1 MKDINP
7 PCDSWEDL
15 LDDFHVDADHDPTE
29 PGALASVEASKL
41 PPSPNRVP
49 SLEATEPARARDGK
63 MLDKSQASASQAA
76 EDLQPPVACEPQ
88 VAMDSDVNECP
99 RPRIPFPDV
108 AAAGLPSREA
118 LDEASALLRGSLR
131 PMKAQIG
138 DPSDGRRPFTVDF
151 DSLFL
156 DALLQAAPS
165 EEAERG
171 GPSAP
176 PVTPLSLL
184 AFVERRLKTLSTSG
198 KHLNVVLSVEFDA
211 LWPTATLRFARRVLW
226 AHARRLAHDDAI
238 GLSLTVNELAGGAQK
253 LASHLRETL
262 PVCFLMEDPH
272 NLVQHLLH
280 RRSLFH
286 CLCSPEEAVPSLEAI
301 QYALLHIKMR
311 VLHTSVAVVHFS
323 NISVSGATMSGITQI
338 FHGDLAAVLKHLD
351 SWAPL
356 VFHPIHAALNPN
368 ASDACVQQAGLP
380 GGGIFMAG
388 SQFLFAAAMD
398 NNNSNAAG
406 SDSTA
411 GGLSPLQTLKDAVV
425 NASMSNRISMAA
437 RRVWELH
444 AHIIH
449 MAPLSMRALAPVTGE
464 WCHVASVVEEVLVAA
479 MNIMDTSSAS
489 ATTILMDAAYI
500 DSYDP
505 RLLAFL
511 SLPRHR
517 QAILRALQLP
527 QDGVA
532 DDALP
537 WGVAL
542 MPATGALSK
551 AAAPMM
557 MTNHLPALRDTKMFR
572 ALEDAGVD
580 WGGAGAVLVAQP
592 ASDVSEE
599 LADVGRMG
607 THAAQFYHFH
617 NGPLLGP
624 VRDDAHQLHDRHWHS
639 NRPLSMVAWYK
650 QLSAEKG
657 KEDIVTTS
665 VQSLRTIKQQQLQ
678 KQQDKDLHKV
688 QVWRRWPSQQGH
700 VPAVAAQ
707 YISDKCEEAEEAG
720 MRGNLV
726 VTLYMDLLCHHLVQR
741 AADTNALSQVVT
753 AAYCA
758 VRNLCSRYSDCL
770 CPEDHKE
777 VLRALSQTGL
787 HPMAVRLADLWQL
800 PVPAMDTAAA
810 RRGALDGSNQLP
822 PSWFQLRYLGPL
834 LQRPVPNAVKITVG
848 SHTFKPDNWQLRMID
863 AVDHKQSLLAVAPTS
878 SGKTFISYY
887 CIERIL
893 QHNKNKPKQMHHRVV
908 FVMPTRALVNQ
919 TCAGIYSKYGQEYGE
934 KCFAVWHRD
943 QRDANIDSASILVTV
958 PAMLE
963 IKLTSSEQSCRKWVQ
978 SLKYAIV
985 DEVHSI
991 GEEQQGA
998 TWERML
1004 ALLPCPA
1011 VCLSATVGNVPVLQN
1026 WLQLVETNKAAA
1038 GRGSGELVL
1047 VEHKERW
1054 NDLRMKAFL
1063 PKAPRVQAGVS
1074 FEPGDA
1080 EWCLGQDPPSKRTRS
1095 MVDIHPVSLLATATG
1110 SSILRANVHQRE
1122 PSLSPGEALQLY
1134 DCMRRHLGS
1143 NMPVESPE
1151 ERWGDV
1157 VFIDQASACA
1167 WGRQLTAH
1175 LDDIRMAGNG
1185 DGCVLD
1191 IAADLLAPVRSA
1203 YEQMEATLQAHPVPT
1218 ESESSA
1224 ANESI
1229 EHGQSI
1235 PRGYS
1240 TTRSFVRNNFFDML
1254 LELDA
1259 EDMLPAIAFCM
1270 SRRGCVE
1277 LALDTAA
1284 RLETTAPD
1292 TTKAVVALEAEI
1304 KDMRTQLDGLRS
1316 SSRHTDA
1323 QRVADLEEAIQ
1334 RRQARLAK
1342 LRDNPRF
1349 SFAGLKVNTSSN
1361 TQYFM
1366 ERLEHDSQ
1374 FAKHPYKDKLMRALE
1389 LGIGV
1394 HHGGMGKR
1402 YRQAVE
1408 ALFRHGKVRVCIA
1421 TGTLAMGIN
1430 MPARTVC
1437 FAGDFPMIN
1446 SMLFRQFSGRAGR
1459 RGYDDVGNVVFLG
1472 VDMNRA
1478 ASLVCNQLTGVFG
1491 NFAVNTTTASRLAT
1505 LFAKTDETEH
1515 RLLAQSVKS
1524 LLVNPLAA
1532 SAGNTSLHNMMLHH
1546 FLFSNQLLLSRGV
1559 LRLNSGNRSL
1569 EPVAP
1574 LSALVERLYYHEPSN
1589 LTLIDL
1595 CQTQVLPRYIASNPS
1610 LHNDF
1615 DAAVAILEVL
1625 AHLFNPIPMPRWSM
1639 GDNAGPQYVLP
1650 DLPEEIQHV
1659 IRMCSRQTLDVLLH
1673 YLAGFVGASAPVPP
1687 RLAYSGVQLPA
1698 WSAPID
1704 GRRAALQD
1712 LLKSMGVLIEY
1723 SIRSPFVALMGHGDD
1738 FKDPS
1743 ELVGTMSEALQIDA
1757 AALPF
1762 FPLDGNPRSKYLVD
1776 FFKRGGAAYRSMVR
1790 DSGIRD
1796 DTLYRSLQDTSLC
1809 LSAIRECLRAP
1820 EDGGTAFS
1828 RGLDLLATRFKE
1840 ELRKRG
1846 ALVRP
1851 DRFVAALCRAAVP
1864 EPVGDMATSSK
1875 FVIGVDSGTESLRA
1889 GVFDLTGRPLA
1900 FAATPYPTQYPRPGW
1915 AEQRPQ
1921 DWWQALGSSV
1931 KQAIAKAGV
1940 AIDDIAALC
1949 LDTTCC
1955 TVVALGAD
1963 GEALRPALL
1972 WMDMR
1977 SAEQTKQVLATG
1989 DAALQ
1994 VNSAGGGPVSAEWMV
2009 PKALWIRQ
2017 NEPHIFDAA
2026 AHICEAQ
2033 DYMNFHLTGRMTAS
2047 LNNVSVRWHY
2057 DTARG
2062 WPTSLLA
2069 ALDLQEL
2076 LVKWPQ
2082 EIVAPG
2088 EEVGKLTPAAAEH
2101 LGLPAGLTV
2110 AQGGADAFIGMVGLG
2125 VLNDGD
2131 LALLTGSSHLHLGM
2145 TSKTFHGKGIWGTY
2159 QNALVKGL
2167 NIVEGGQTSTG
2178 SVVNWFR
2185 QLIKEDGYE
2194 ELNALAEA
2202 VPAGCEGLVAL
2213 DHFQGNRTPHTDPA
2227 SRGALV
2233 GLTLRHGK
2241 GHIFRAIMESV
2252 ACGTA
2257 LILEAQ
2263 AAAGYAPTSIT
2274 IAGGVTRS
2282 LLWLQIHADVC
2293 NLPLRLTK
2301 VPDAPALGSAILA
2314 AVAAGLFPDVRAAA
2328 DAMVAVDREVLPD
2341 ASRHAEYAAVLANYR
2356 ALYPALAPIFHAG
2369 LPQTPS
2375 ANSLETQ
2382 PSRQRPDVR
2391 APLIS
2396 ASILSADFN
2405 TLLAD
2410 CEGVLAAGSDWIHVD
2425 VCDGDFVDNL
2435 TFGDP
2440 VVKCLRRGFAAF
2452 LDCHFAVN
2460 NPGKY
2465 VARTAAAGGDMFTFH
2480 IEAVDGVAG
2489 AAAVAA
2495 EVRRMGMLVG
2505 LAVKPD
2511 TGLEEVLPLLD
2522 QGVIDVV
2529 NAMTVN
2535 PGFGGQAFREDVLE
2549 KVRILRARYP
2559 QLGIQVDGG
2568 INASTIGGAVAAG
2581 ANIIVAG
2588 SYIFGAARPEEP
2600 IGVIRKA
2607 LQQAER

>member
-29 PGALASVEASKL
+29 PGAPASVEASKL

-63 MLDKSQASASQAA
+63 ILDKSQ
-76 EDLQPPVACEPQ
+76 
-88 VAMDSDVNECP
+88 
-99 RPRIPFPDV
+99 
-108 AAAGLPSREA
+108 
-118 LDEASALLRGSLR
+118 
-131 PMKAQIG
+131 
-138 DPSDGRRPFTVDF
+138 
-151 DSLFL
+151 
-156 DALLQAAPS
+156 
-165 EEAERG
+165 
-171 GPSAP
+171 
-176 PVTPLSLL
+176 
-184 AFVERRLKTLSTSG
+184 
-198 KHLNVVLSVEFDA
+198 
-211 LWPTATLRFARRVLW
+211 
-226 AHARRLAHDDAI
+226 
-238 GLSLTVNELAGGAQK
+238 

-356 VFHPIHAALNPN
+356 IFHPIHAALNPN

-444 AHIIH
+444 THIIH

-572 ALEDAGVD
+572 ALQDAGVD

-592 ASDVSEE
+592 ASDSSEE

-650 QLSAEKG
+650 QLSAEKD

-678 KQQDKDLHKV
+678 KQQDKDLHMV
-688 QVWRRWPSQQGH
+688 QVWRRWPSLQGH
-700 VPAVAAQ
+700 VPAVAAK

-726 VTLYMDLLCHHLVQR
+726 VTLYMDLLCHHLVQL
-741 AADTNALSQVVT
+741 AAETTALSQVVT
-753 AAYCA
+753 AAAYCA
-758 VRNLCSRYSDCL
+758 VRNLCSRYSNCL
-770 CPEDHKE
+770 GPEDHKE
-777 VLRALSQTGL
+777 VLRALSHTGL

-863 AVDHKQSLLAVAPTS
+863 AVDREQSLLAVAPTS

-919 TCAGIYSKYGQEYGE
+919 TCAGIYSKYGQDYGE

-963 IKLTSSEQSCRKWVQ
+963 IKLTSSEHSCRKWVQ

-1203 YEQMEATLQAHPVPT
+1203 YEQMEATLQAHPVPM

-1334 RRQARLAK
+1334 GRQARLAK

-1515 RLLAQSVKS
+1515 HLLAQSVKS

-1559 LRLNSGNRSL
+1559 LRLNLGNRSL
-1569 EPVAP
+1569 EPVPP

-1639 GDNAGPQYVLP
+1639 CDNAGPQYVLP

-1776 FFKRGGAAYRSMVR
+1776 FFKRGGAAYRAMVR

-2159 QNALVKGL
+2159 QDALVKGL

-2440 VVKCLRRGFAAF
+2440 VVKCLRRGIAAF

-2522 QGVIDVV
+2522 QGAIDVV